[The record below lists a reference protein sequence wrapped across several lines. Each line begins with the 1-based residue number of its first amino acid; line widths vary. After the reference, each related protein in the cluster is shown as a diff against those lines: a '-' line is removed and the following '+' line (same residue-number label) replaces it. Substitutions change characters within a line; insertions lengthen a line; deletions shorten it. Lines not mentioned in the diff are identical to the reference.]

1 MDLLVFAEQIVP
13 RAAVPVPDEQR
24 QVVFVDACLSIEP
37 VPEIVK
43 EQISFDDPERSFLFQ
58 CDLCLKMP
66 SPIFNIN
73 FVYIMDRCAYDYIV
87 YTSLHFYRLPDEL
100 KKQYISKYVES
111 ILYCRYL
118 LLNVNCIFLT
128 HADDRSIEN
137 DNFRPTIYNELRTEE
152 INLFSTLIDSVNKKY
167 CFLPNDIDNQIFTI
181 ENFIK
186 REL

>member
-1 MDLLVFAEQIVP
+1 MV
-13 RAAVPVPDEQR
+13 
-24 QVVFVDACLSIEP
+24 LSISGPSSTGKTTLINKLKELYP
-37 VPEIVK
+37 QYNYIDEFFREIVK

-118 LLNVNCIFLT
+118 LRNVNCIFLT
-128 HADDRSIEN
+128 HTDDRSIEN
-137 DNFRPTIYNELRTEE
+137 DNFRPTIYNELRAEE